1 MCVLCSSY
9 TISCKMVEYETR
21 LTEDGLPPERTLLCA
36 FVWSL
41 KKACIQTK
49 RFWPTSRSVKST
61 PCCVCVPQSCCCTL
75 VMLQPLT
82 RIITLRRS
90 CFTERGAPLEACTG
104 RYASGWHCYRGSML
118 NIIGDARTC
127 MFCKLTNSWRSVINS
142 VRLWGIHFSGCVM
155 RRSDLAM
162 VPKTFLRK
170 LTFFKHTSDVLDGFG
185 SGGMTSAT
193 RRASYR

>member
-104 RYASGWHCYRGSML
+104 RYERGCLATEAQCLTSSVTREHVCFASWPLAGGAL
-118 NIIGDARTC
+118 
-127 MFCKLTNSWRSVINS
+127 LTAFVSEAFIFRV
-142 VRLWGIHFSGCVM
+142 
-155 RRSDLAM
+155 A
-162 VPKTFLRK
+162 
-170 LTFFKHTSDVLDGFG
+170 
-185 SGGMTSAT
+185 
-193 RRASYR
+193 